1 MVIIN
6 LFTHISHS
14 SDTGTIEE
22 HAGALVALL
31 ESCLLHDL
39 KPSNKDED
47 PPHAKIASD
56 VVSCIFLVRLLLLAS
71 NFNTKFYIFRIT
83 ARNQ

>member
-1 MVIIN
+1 MNAIN
-6 LFTHISHS
+6 LIFFNSCIQTNR
-14 SDTGTIEE
+14 DTGTIEE

-31 ESCLLHDL
+31 DSCLLHDL

-56 VVSCIFLVRLLLLAS
+56 VVSCIFLVSLQRLD
-71 NFNTKFYIFRIT
+71 
-83 ARNQ
+83 